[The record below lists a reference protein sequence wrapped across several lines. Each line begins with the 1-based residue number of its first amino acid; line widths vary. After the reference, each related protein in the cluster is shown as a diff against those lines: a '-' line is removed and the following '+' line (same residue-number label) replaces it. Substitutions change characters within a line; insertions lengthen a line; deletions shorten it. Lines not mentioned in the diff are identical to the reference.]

1 MTNAFLYGINY
12 TCSINILRVSLIG
25 VIILGKGLIKV
36 FCGEGQGKT
45 TASLGHAL
53 VCAGMGKKVIVVQ
66 FLKGKQAGK
75 LEYFTR
81 LEPEIKVFRFE
92 KEDEHYVDLC
102 KEGQEEEVMN
112 ILNGINFAKKVLITE
127 ECDLLVLDEILGLID
142 LNIITLE
149 DVLKLIEVKDEEVE
163 LILTGQNMPDALYS
177 YVDYVCMLKTMKNT
191 MP

>member
-1 MTNAFLYGINY
+1 
-12 TCSINILRVSLIG
+12 
-25 VIILGKGLIKV
+25 
-36 FCGEGQGKT
+36 
-45 TASLGHAL
+45 
-53 VCAGMGKKVIVVQ
+53 
-66 FLKGKQAGK
+66 
-75 LEYFTR
+75 
-81 LEPEIKVFRFE
+81 
-92 KEDEHYVDLC
+92 
-102 KEGQEEEVMN
+102 VMN